1 MADIVRARYVYT
13 WFSQGQFARIWEW
26 SDISCFLKIVKI
38 PRIRY
43 YLFDFLILDVSS
55 ALNPS
60 QSLRD
65 LTPIRSYVHSMFFE
79 SHALFPRQ
87 TVENIVRF
95 LFLFLIKVSFIT
107 KNKVDP
113 IIIFIYPLR
122 LLRAIR
128 VNGENR
134 CGQFG
139 TKVVTEWRIGGGGR
153 VTKRRL
159 SCKGL
164 SGGSDRMSLPLNFI
178 RLPSKLA
185 TVPTCWTWF
194 IAYWN
199 IWREISRNCLSLK
212 RACLWKSK
220 TRLWSRLCIVFKA
233 WKIFVACVK
242 VFRRVIWGN
251 MNSAWK
257 IGPFSFLLE
266 NAWTIVEGCRVSVW
280 CRQSAVWDRSMIRS
294 ERFETK

>member
-13 WFSQGQFARIWEW
+13 WYSQGQFARIWEW

-55 ALNPS
+55 ALNPP

-79 SHALFPRQ
+79 SHASFPRQ

-139 TKVVTEWRIGGGGR
+139 TKVVTEWRIGRGAVVLPRGDCLARDYPVDRIGCRCRWTSSGSQVNSQPFHVGR
-153 VTKRRL
+153 
-159 SCKGL
+159 
-164 SGGSDRMSLPLNFI
+164 
-178 RLPSKLA
+178 
-185 TVPTCWTWF
+185 F

-220 TRLWSRLCIVFKA
+220 TRLWSRLCIVFKV
-233 WKIFVACVK
+233 WKIFVSC
-242 VFRRVIWGN
+242 
-251 MNSAWK
+251 
-257 IGPFSFLLE
+257 
-266 NAWTIVEGCRVSVW
+266 
-280 CRQSAVWDRSMIRS
+280 
-294 ERFETK
+294 

>member
-13 WFSQGQFARIWEW
+13 WYSQGQFARIWEW

-55 ALNPS
+55 ALNPP

-79 SHALFPRQ
+79 SHASFPRQ

-185 TVPTCWTWF
+185 TVPTCWTV
-194 IAYWN
+194 Y
-199 IWREISRNCLSLK
+199 RVLEYLTRDISKLSLPETG
-212 RACLWKSK
+212 L
-220 TRLWSRLCIVFKA
+220 
-233 WKIFVACVK
+233 
-242 VFRRVIWGN
+242 
-251 MNSAWK
+251 
-257 IGPFSFLLE
+257 PLE
-266 NAWTIVEGCRVSVW
+266 
-280 CRQSAVWDRSMIRS
+280 
-294 ERFETK
+294 K

>member
-139 TKVVTEWRIGGGGR
+139 TKVVTEWRIGGAVVLPRGDCLARDYPVDRIGCRCRWTSSGSQVNSQPFHVGR
-153 VTKRRL
+153 
-159 SCKGL
+159 
-164 SGGSDRMSLPLNFI
+164 
-178 RLPSKLA
+178 
-185 TVPTCWTWF
+185 F

>member
-1 MADIVRARYVYT
+1 MADIVRTRYVYT
-13 WFSQGQFARIWEW
+13 WYSQGQFARIWEW

-55 ALNPS
+55 ALNPP

-79 SHALFPRQ
+79 SHASFPRQ

-107 KNKVDP
+107 KNKVDGDP

-139 TKVVTEWRIGGGGR
+139 TKVVTEWRIGGAVVLPRGDCLARDYPVDRIGCR
-153 VTKRRL
+153 CRWTSSGSQVNSQPFQHVGL
-159 SCKGL
+159 GL
-164 SGGSDRMSLPLNFI
+164 SRTGIFDARYLE
-178 RLPSKLA
+178 
-185 TVPTCWTWF
+185 TVSP
-194 IAYWN
+194 WN
-199 IWREISRNCLSLK
+199 GPASGKVRRDCDLVCVSFLRCEKYSYR
-212 RACLWKSK
+212 
-220 TRLWSRLCIVFKA
+220 
-233 WKIFVACVK
+233 VK
-242 VFRRVIWGN
+242 VFRRV
-251 MNSAWK
+251 
-257 IGPFSFLLE
+257 
-266 NAWTIVEGCRVSVW
+266 
-280 CRQSAVWDRSMIRS
+280 
-294 ERFETK
+294 